1 MSAIQTIVTDYK
13 IRAQANGSIYSVIV
27 DCYRHGQQVGFV
39 FFEQN
44 RTVAE
49 ASVTSGTP
57 RIVLRYPVELFGPI
71 VDMLRYEKPIVMGI
85 NAAHNSGTIGT
96 QTESVGDNEPA

>member
-1 MSAIQTIVTDYK
+1 MPAITTIVTDYK

-44 RTVAE
+44 RTVSE
-49 ASVTSGTP
+49 ASVTGGTP
-57 RIVLRYPVELFGPI
+57 RIVLRYPVDLFGPI
-71 VDMLRYEKPIVMGI
+71 VDMLRYEKPIIMSI
-85 NAAHNSGTIGT
+85 NGSHNSGSIGT
-96 QTESVGDNEPA
+96 QGEPVGDNEPS